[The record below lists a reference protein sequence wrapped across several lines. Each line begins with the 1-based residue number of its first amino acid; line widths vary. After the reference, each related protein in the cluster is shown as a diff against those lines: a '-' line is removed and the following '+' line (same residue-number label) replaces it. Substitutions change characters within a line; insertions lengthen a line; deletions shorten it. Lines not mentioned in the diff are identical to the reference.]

1 MCAQLEEPAPVQ
13 AKPGRYTSSTTR
25 RWAIILQWIPRPS
38 LPTFQNPCHARLK
51 GDAKV
56 RSGSARRGPGAVR
69 WMYPVRAAQ
78 RARQPS
84 CQTVEHAMPAMHT
97 TRAVHL
103 SMCCPPFRR
112 RDMISLFPLLDQEIF
127 SSLLLVFHFPFS
139 LLLRQTRTEALHSSL
154 RSPSS
159 ALSLLDALFFHPP
172 HRSLSLPSS
181 LFFLSYFFFLYWS
194 CITPAKL
201 PTNEDGHETFNIVST
216 SSSPCL
222 LLALAYPPEHDLGG
236 PLEHEHPSRSHS
248 TQPYSRGAGPH
259 RENIV

>member
-1 MCAQLEEPAPVQ
+1 MCAQREEPVPVQ
-13 AKPGRYTSSTTR
+13 AMPGRYTSSTTR
-25 RWAIILQWIPRPS
+25 RWAIILQWVPRPS
-38 LPTFQNPCHARLK
+38 IPTFQNPCHARLK

-56 RSGSARRGPGAVR
+56 RSGPARRGPGAVR
-69 WMYPVRAAQ
+69 WKYPVRAAQ

-154 RSPSS
+154 QSPSS
-159 ALSLLDALFFHPP
+159 ALSLLDALFSHPP

-181 LFFLSYFFFLYWS
+181 LFFLSYFFFFFILVLHHPCEAANKRGRARNIQYRLDFCEPLS
-194 CITPAKL
+194 TPSARL
-201 PTNEDGHETFNIVST
+201 PTRTCPWWTARTRT
-216 SSSPCL
+216 SKPISFHTAIL
-222 LLALAYPPEHDLGG
+222 
-236 PLEHEHPSRSHS
+236 
-248 TQPYSRGAGPH
+248 
-259 RENIV
+259 